1 MSSRLLKEYIDSL
14 QFENASDVY
23 KYAKLLKNE
32 YLFIFELLDANNSDL
47 TLITD

>member
-1 MSSRLLKEYIDSL
+1 MSLRLLKEYVDSL

-23 KYAKLLKNE
+23 KYAKI

-47 TLITD
+47 TLIIYEQ